1 MFMTRRWRELIVLKA
16 LRRVVLVDKIRKV
29 PYHSRFGAV
38 ITEVPSI
45 PQQHSNSPIVVI
57 LGWNDSKGK
66 HLQKYGKIFE
76 KRNFD
81 SICIP
86 ANSFNTFFRSGTK
99 VKKISLHILDL
110 LLELKCEERPVF
122 LYAFS
127 NGGCALFFHLM
138 EALSYPKQPFYKAVP
153 VVGTI
158 FDSCPISP
166 DINNVNATIESV
178 SDTVNNPVLRGII
191 WCCMRVFI
199 PPVIYFN
206 DTVKRFMSALK
217 ESPLKCPQLVLYSK
231 TDKFAPYQDIDS
243 YVEARRKRG
252 VNIVSK
258 CWDSSEH
265 VNHYREHTNEYLD
278 AVNIFVDQ
286 CLDVFDLKRK

>member
-45 PQQHSNSPIVVI
+45 PQQHSNSPMVVI

-110 LLELKCEERPVF
+110 LLELKCQERPVF

-191 WCCMRVFI
+191 WGCMRVFI

-286 CLDVFDLKRK
+286 CLDVFELKRK

>member
-1 MFMTRRWRELIVLKA
+1 
-16 LRRVVLVDKIRKV
+16 
-29 PYHSRFGAV
+29 
-38 ITEVPSI
+38 
-45 PQQHSNSPIVVI
+45 
-57 LGWNDSKGK
+57 
-66 HLQKYGKIFE
+66 
-76 KRNFD
+76 
-81 SICIP
+81 
-86 ANSFNTFFRSGTK
+86 
-99 VKKISLHILDL
+99 
-110 LLELKCEERPVF
+110 
-122 LYAFS
+122 
-127 NGGCALFFHLM
+127 M

-166 DINNVNATIESV
+166 DINNLNATIESV
-178 SDTVNNPVLRGII
+178 SDTVNNSVLRGII

-206 DTVKRFMSALK
+206 DTVKRFMNALK

-265 VNHYREHTNEYLD
+265 VSHYREHPNEYLD

-286 CLDVFDLKRK
+286 CLNVFDLKRK